1 VKYFYLVWCNLRR
14 KKLRTLLTVLSI
26 LVAFL
31 LFGYLAAIRQAFN
44 AGIDVAGAD
53 RLVVRHKISIIQLLP
68 ETYESRMEQIPGV
81 DNAMHMTWFGGIY
94 QKPSNFFAQMPVEPE
109 ELFDMYPEYLISD
122 EHKKAWLDTKS
133 GVIAGRQIAER
144 FGWKVGDRIP
154 IQATAWTHKSGSE
167 TWEFDLVGIYD
178 GAEKGTDDTQF
189 FFRYDFF
196 EESRAWGS
204 GLVGWYVVRV
214 DDPQK
219 AAETAATIDAE
230 FANSPRE
237 TKAEPEGAFIQ
248 GFANQVGNI
257 GLIIMSIVAA
267 AFFTILL
274 VTGNTMAYTVYERTS
289 ELAVLKAIGF
299 SDRGV
304 LGLVLGESFLLA
316 IIGGSLGL
324 GLAWILVSMGDPT
337 GGTLPVFFFPVKDLL
352 LGIVLIGLMALTA
365 GILPA
370 MQAQRLQI
378 ADAMRR

>member
-1 VKYFYLVWCNLRR
+1 MKYFYLVWCNLRR

-230 FANSPRE
+230 FANSHRA

-289 ELAVLKAIGF
+289 ELAMLKAIGF